1 MMHLVQ
7 LHQSLHE
14 RHLSVPVLVFSFAPA
29 ERFARWIGFA
39 LDAEMPREW
48 RANTRFIADPSLR
61 IYHAYGLGRNSPL
74 RVYGPRILLHYALRW
89 LRGHGI
95 PRVAEDP
102 LQRGGDFVVDT
113 QGCIALSHVGV
124 DQADRPPVE
133 RIIAA
138 MVEPSRSPRM

>member
-7 LHQSLHE
+7 LHQSLYAQ
-14 RHLSVPVLVFSFAPA
+14 RVAAPVLAFSFAPA
-29 ERFARWIGFA
+29 ERFTRWISLV

-95 PRVAEDP
+95 PKVAEDP
-102 LQRGGDFVVDT
+102 LQRGGDFVVDA
-113 QGCIALSHVGV
+113 QGRIALSHVGV
-124 DQADRPPVE
+124 DQADRPPAE
-133 RIIAA
+133 RIVSALL
-138 MVEPSRSPRM
+138 RCHR